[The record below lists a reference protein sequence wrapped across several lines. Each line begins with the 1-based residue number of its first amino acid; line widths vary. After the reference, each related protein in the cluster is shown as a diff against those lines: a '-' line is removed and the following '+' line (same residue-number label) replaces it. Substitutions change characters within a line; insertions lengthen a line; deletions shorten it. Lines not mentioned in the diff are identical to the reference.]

1 VDGQLRVIKTLALA
15 VLIGAAACT
24 RPAPPRTYPLHGQII
39 AIDNAKH
46 TLTIKHEDIDGLM
59 PGMTMS
65 FPVADPAL
73 MTGRE
78 PGEIVDATLEVSDAL
93 ARIASVR
100 RVGFE
105 ALPTNT
111 NAAMMAEGVLNV
123 GDDVP
128 DTALIDQSDKRRA
141 LAEWRGSATL
151 LTFIYTSCPLP
162 NFCPLLDSHFARL
175 QQAILADAALKS
187 KAKLI
192 SVTFDPEHDTPAV
205 LAAHAA
211 KLKANPDVWTFVT
224 GDRGTLDRLA
234 ARFGVGVIRSD
245 SDPFITHNLRTILL
259 GPDGRIAQIYS
270 GSEWNTA
277 TVLADL
283 RTAAGVRVP

>member
-1 VDGQLRVIKTLALA
+1 ACSR
-15 VLIGAAACT
+15 AA
-24 RPAPPRTYPLHGQII
+24 PARTYPLHGQII
-39 AIDNAKH
+39 AIDADRK
-46 TLTIKHEDIDGLM
+46 TLTIKHDDIEGLM

-65 FPVADPAL
+65 FAVADPAL

-78 PGEIVDATLEVSDAL
+78 PGEIVDGSLEVTDAL

-111 NAAMMAEGVLNV
+111 NAALMAAGVLNV
-123 GDDVP
+123 GDEVP

-151 LTFIYTSCPLP
+151 LTFIYTRCPLP
-162 NFCPLLDSHFARL
+162 DFCPLLDSHFARL
-175 QQAILADAALKS
+175 QQAILADSTLHE
-187 KAKLI
+187 KARLI

-211 KLKANPDVWTFVT
+211 RLKADPAVWTFLT

-234 ARFGVGVIRSD
+234 ARLGVAVMRSD
-245 SDPFITHNLRTILL
+245 SDPSITHNLRTILI
-259 GPDGRIAQIYS
+259 GPDGRIAHIYS

-277 TVLADL
+277 SVLADL
-283 RTAAGVRVP
+283 RTAAGGGQPQ

>member
-1 VDGQLRVIKTLALA
+1 MRVLVLAA
-15 VLIGAAACT
+15 LILGAACA
-24 RPAPPRTYPLHGQII
+24 RSAPPRTYPVHGQII
-39 AIDNAKH
+39 AIDDAKH
-46 TLTIKHEDIDGLM
+46 TLTIKHDDIAGLM

-78 PGEIVDATLEVSDAL
+78 PGEIVDATLEVTDAL
-93 ARIASVR
+93 ARIATVK

-111 NAAMMAEGVLNV
+111 NAALMAEGVLNV

-128 DTALIDQSDKRRA
+128 DTAVIDQSDKRRA
-141 LAEWRGSATL
+141 LSEWRGSATL
-151 LTFIYTSCPLP
+151 LTFIYTRCPLP

-175 QQAILADAALKS
+175 QQAIVADPALRE

-211 KLKANPDVWTFVT
+211 TLKANPAIWTFAT

-245 SDPFITHNLRTILL
+245 SDPFITHNLRTILI
-259 GPDGRIAQIYS
+259 GPDGRVAHIYS
-270 GSEWNTA
+270 GNEWNTA
-277 TVLADL
+277 AVLTDL
-283 RTAAGVRVP
+283 RAAAGVRVP